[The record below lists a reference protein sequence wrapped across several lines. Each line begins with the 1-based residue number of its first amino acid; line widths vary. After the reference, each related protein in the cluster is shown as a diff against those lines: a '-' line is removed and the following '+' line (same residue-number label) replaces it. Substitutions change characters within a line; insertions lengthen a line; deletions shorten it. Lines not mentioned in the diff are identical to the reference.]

1 MRIVVVGA
9 GMASV
14 RLVEELVARGV
25 RGVTVVGGEPQ
36 VPYNRILLSA
46 VLEGTHR
53 PGALDLRSRSWFR
66 AQGVELYLGR
76 RALTVDARAKLVRV
90 DGGRELSYDRLV
102 LATGSRPALP
112 SIRGLTDVGG
122 RLHPKAFAFH
132 NREDCRRL
140 MEAVPTARRA
150 VVVGGG
156 LLGVQVARALT
167 VRGLDTE
174 IVESGTHL
182 LHGRV
187 DGTAGLVLKRSLARL
202 STHVHTDVRAVRLT
216 TAGLHLDDGRV
227 LESDLVVVTAGSRPA
242 VDLAKKAGLEVDRGV
257 LVDDRLRT
265 SDPGI
270 HAIGDC
276 AEHTGRR
283 GLPLSGLVAPAWEQ
297 AEVLAAHLAGEEAA
311 YTGTRTIAR
320 LRATDLEV
328 AVLGDPEHTE
338 GEVVEM
344 TNPFAGTHRRL
355 VVRDGSIT
363 AGTLIGDLS
372 RVGAIGK
379 AFEQA
384 TVLGPHEPGALL
396 LPEVS
401 SATSPELADDAEVC
415 ACAGVN
421 AARIRACSSI
431 EEVRE
436 RTRATTGCGGCAAV
450 VAALLGTP
458 GTQLLKGTA

>member
-25 RGVTVVGGEPQ
+25 HGITVVGAERY

-66 AQGVELYLGR
+66 AQGVELHLGR
-76 RALTVDARAKLVRV
+76 RVLTVDAEARLVRV

-112 SIRGLTDVGG
+112 PIRGLTDVGG
-122 RLHPKAFAFH
+122 RLHQRAFAFH
-132 NREDCRRL
+132 TREDCRRL

-187 DGTAGLVLKRSLARL
+187 DSTAGLVLKRSLTRL
-202 STHVHTDVRAVRLT
+202 GTHVHTDARAVRLSA
-216 TAGLHLDDGRV
+216 AGLHLDGQV

-242 VDLAKKAGLEVDRGV
+242 VDLARRAGLEVGRGV
-257 LVDDRLRT
+257 LVDNRLQT
-265 SDPGI
+265 SDADI

-276 AEHTGRR
+276 AEHTGRQ
-283 GLPLSGLVAPAWEQ
+283 GLPLNGLVAPAWEQ
-297 AEVLAAHLAGEEAA
+297 AEVLAAHLAGEETA

-320 LRATDLEV
+320 LRAADLEV

-338 GEVVEM
+338 GEVVEV

-355 VVRDGSIT
+355 VVRDGSIV

-372 RVGAIGK
+372 RVGAIGR

-384 TVLGPHEPGALL
+384 TELGPHEPGALL
-396 LPEVS
+396 LPE
-401 SATSPELADDAEVC
+401 ATAPVRPELTDDTEVC
-415 ACAGVN
+415 ACAGVS
-421 AARIRACSSI
+421 AGRIRACSSI

-436 RTRATTGCGGCAAV
+436 RTRATTGCGGCASV
-450 VAALLGTP
+450 VTALLTAT